1 MRRTAPGAAR
11 AVPARRAGAAGLSIL
26 VAAALAAC
34 GGGGGDAVQ
43 ATTLEARI
51 AAIDV
56 EVRTRIGAAAC
67 SVDSDCRALPMG
79 ARPCGGPSGYLPYSI
94 RGTDEGALSRLSDDH
109 RRLSAE
115 LAAQRPVVGT
125 CEVLPEPVA
134 YCERSAPLAC
144 RVR

>member
-1 MRRTAPGAAR
+1 MTRTALGAA
-11 AVPARRAGAAGLSIL
+11 PARRAGAAGLSVL
-26 VAAALAAC
+26 VAVVLAAC
-34 GGGGGDAVQ
+34 GGGGDAVQ

-56 EVRTRIGAAAC
+56 EVRTRIGPAVC

-94 RGTDEGALSRLSDDH
+94 RGTDEGPLA
-109 RRLSAE
+109 RLSADHRKLSEE
-115 LAAQRPVVGT
+115 LNLQRQAVGT
-125 CEVLPEPVA
+125 CEVAAEPVP

-144 RVR
+144 KLR

>member
-1 MRRTAPGAAR
+1 MTRAKPG
-11 AVPARRAGAAGLSIL
+11 AVPARRRGAAALSIL
-26 VAAALAAC
+26 ATALLGAC
-34 GGGGGDAVQ
+34 GGGGDAVQ

-56 EVRTRIGAAAC
+56 EVRTRIGPAVC

-94 RGTDEGALSRLSDDH
+94 RGTDEGPLTRLSDDH

-115 LAAQRPVVGT
+115 LNAQRQAVGT
-125 CEVLPEPVA
+125 CEALAEPVA

-144 RVR
+144 KLR